1 MSYFTTVPVFFGK
14 SLNVWLGIPL
24 FLLLIFQLIT
34 GFLVN
39 RGNDKLFKFHKIN
52 AVALL
57 IIVLIHA
64 YYGFGIWFLGF
75 KLANV

>member
-1 MSYFTTVPVFFGK
+1 MSHFTTVPVFLGK
-14 SLNVWLGIPL
+14 GLNVWLGIPL
-24 FLLLIFQLIT
+24 FFLLMFQLAT

-39 RGNDKLFKFHKIN
+39 KGNYKLFKFHKIN

-75 KLANV
+75 KQGP